1 MESVKVVSYG
11 IGVIGRRLARHLL
24 TKKGVEIVGAI
35 DINPAI
41 VGKDLGEVL
50 GVDKL
55 GVVISND
62 TDGVLST
69 TKPDIVCH
77 TTMSYLRQTYDQFAQ
92 ILKHG
97 VNIVSTC
104 EELAYPAWQ
113 YPQLARELDEL
124 ARSSKR
130 AAPLNSYCTVF
141 ASTEMLSRIRA
152 GEPLE
157 DLVLGAYESVIRRV
171 TEMSQLRGTVVMT
184 GGVVAYHPIVAE
196 IMERETGTTVKV
208 PPEPQLV
215 GALGAAL
222 IARDIAREQEV
233 KEE

>member
-11 IGVIGRRLARHLL
+11 VGVIGRRLARHLL

-77 TTMSYLRQTYDQFAQ
+77 TTMSYLRNTYYQFSQ
-92 ILKHG
+92 ILKLG
-97 VNIVSTC
+97 VNIVST
-104 EELAYPAWQ
+104 
-113 YPQLARELDEL
+113 
-124 ARSSKR
+124 
-130 AAPLNSYCTVF
+130 
-141 ASTEMLSRIRA
+141 
-152 GEPLE
+152 
-157 DLVLGAYESVIRRV
+157 
-171 TEMSQLRGTVVMT
+171 
-184 GGVVAYHPIVAE
+184 
-196 IMERETGTTVKV
+196 
-208 PPEPQLV
+208 
-215 GALGAAL
+215 
-222 IARDIAREQEV
+222 
-233 KEE
+233 